1 MHREQFGQVNDA
13 SQWTCSPPLY
23 PRHVQSGGRQQA
35 SWLQPAH
42 ERPLCATSGH
52 RTHTGSERSI
62 ASHGLKSKAVLHSA
76 GSPVLLG
83 AIPGAA
89 LLIERVYEVDRDSDL
104 HAQKRVAFAKETA
117 KHRRALANIASNRNG
132 DKIAPSDAAVGR
144 VEGYPASP
152 RYKNLCPSCLL
163 YTSDAADE

>member
-1 MHREQFGQVNDA
+1 
-13 SQWTCSPPLY
+13 
-23 PRHVQSGGRQQA
+23 
-35 SWLQPAH
+35 

-132 DKIAPSDAAVGR
+132 DKIAPPTLRCVGSKVIQPAPGTKTSAQAW
-144 VEGYPASP
+144 VEPASAEP
-152 RYKNLCPSCLL
+152 ARSWFGSCR
-163 YTSDAADE
+163 